1 MEFFIRK
8 NSTLPK
14 LQIEVINE
22 SRFGYTQLDE
32 LLSVST
38 ITLSLFDPEKE
49 VYKLVNRP
57 ATAHA
62 NDDGSGFYISYQFT
76 QKETSKLGRYLAT
89 FKIVNARGEYEVPVN
104 DDLYVT
110 ITESFA
116 DSEMCC
122 KRRKQINLLTLD
134 IDVICDDIIEVVY
147 TLSSSYPVDGQV
159 DMLFDSYI
167 YLENNPD
174 IVDQLIM
181 TLNKGESSTTY
192 VTKYNYSC
200 NEIELT
206 NTIRDLSIDVKC
218 DSKYSYRYADNIDF
232 LITPTPTV
240 TPTNT
245 PTPSVTPT
253 NTPTPSVTPTYTPTP
268 SVTASNTP
276 TISLTPTNTPTSSIT
291 PTHTPTSSITPT
303 NTPTLTQTATVTM
316 TQTATLTATQT
327 PTQTITQSP
336 TAGVSNTPTLTQTQ
350 TPTPT
355 PSVTTTQTPSVT
367 VTQTQ
372 SQTPDSSVT
381 PTPTLTQ
388 TPTVTTTQT
397 PSMTVSQTP
406 GASIS
411 ATPTLTQTPTHTST
425 HTPTSTPDSTPD
437 LTQTS
442 TPTLTQTQTQTPTHT
457 PSATPDSTPDVTQ
470 TSTPT
475 LTQTPSATPDSTPD
489 LTQTPTPTLTQTQ
502 TLTMTPTSTTPC
514 CDTWT
519 LYGGDGTCGPPAEF
533 IVTDCDGNISTVVV
547 NQLDTVVICAI
558 YVEDNNA
565 PICNAS
571 ATPSGTC
578 NCPTPTPTATVTQT
592 NTQTPTPTITPTTP
606 CCDTWELYGGMNC
619 ATGTTFTYVD
629 CNGLNQEI
637 TVGIYGSATICAL
650 SVVNTNPSCGG
661 GAYTNGNCICNPT
674 PTPTMTQT
682 QTETPTP
689 TPTSTPSVLTRA
701 ATTRCCD
708 GADVVL
714 TTYDSIIVGDFLI
727 HNNQCHQ
734 VTLIN
739 PPAGGP
745 IAVKETY
752 RDCATCI
759 RDYPC
764 PEVSPTPTQTQTQT
778 PTPTPT
784 LTVSPSPTEPQS
796 SEICIPYNWYG
807 TGAVPGSSAT
817 GVVYSNSAT
826 PSAITEWY
834 LSDILC
840 SGYDINNLFPLTTGN
855 SLDVKLGN
863 QIATYT
869 VNSFTNAS
877 PGDYWIVGVSYVS
890 GTVSVSP
897 VTCHQ
902 QNLLCF
908 DTTPQP
914 GISPL
919 PTGTNTPTPSATP
932 RSTETP
938 TPTPQPTSTPTVSV
952 TNSVTPT
959 SSVTLTPTMS
969 QTPSVTPSFT
979 PTNTVTPSFTPTPT
993 ATPTNLY
1000 AFSAFTFT
1008 TGGVSGRI
1016 GPNLPQLQTAYNSE
1030 SWTQD
1035 TSYLNMTTNGYQEWT
1050 VPQTGTYEFEV
1061 AGAQAASVTYPTS
1074 STGGRG
1080 VIMKGRYSLNR
1091 GDVVEII
1098 VGQQGESVSNA
1109 TQFNGAG
1116 AGGGSFVVLS
1126 GSPLIIAGGGG
1137 GDGAYNGSETGTLYE
1152 GNDAVTNISGT
1163 TSVFLA
1169 PPGSIGEGGLTHIN
1183 NVGTISTNQY
1193 DSGAGAGFNSNGQ
1206 NGTTASGS
1214 IPEGGAS
1221 YSNGLIGGVGA
1232 STWTQA
1238 SDGGFGGAGGG
1249 SPICGGGGGGYTGG
1263 GGSYRNGSPRSDGGG
1278 GGGSYL
1284 FSGVTNVAT
1293 TDGQYN
1299 NDTSF
1304 EGNPITN
1311 IGQYNTGNGY
1321 ISVTLVEDTSP
1332 TMLLKRV
1339 ADPSVNC
1346 NIQSTNYYALNTLG
1360 AVSSNYI
1367 LGTDGFCYLVVTEST
1382 GTVNVNMSAGPFVEC
1397 IGCLN

>member
-22 SRFGYTQLDE
+22 SRFGYAQLDE

-167 YLENNPD
+167 YLENDPD

-381 PTPTLTQ
+381 PIPTLTQ

-457 PSATPDSTPDVTQ
+457 PSATPDSTPDLTQ

-475 LTQTPSATPDSTPD
+475 LTQTNTLTPTATPSATP
-489 LTQTPTPTLTQTQ
+489 
-502 TLTMTPTSTTPC
+502 C
-514 CDTWT
+514 CED
-519 LYGGDGTCGPPAEF
+519 YEFYASDAPPSG
-533 IVTDCDGNISTVVV
+533 VTVNYVDCDGTPVTEVYPPYYTLTIHCVRKDSITANYFDASWYAISPCVCV
-547 NQLDTVVICAI
+547 
-558 YVEDNNA
+558 
-565 PICNAS
+565 
-571 ATPSGTC
+571 
-578 NCPTPTPTATVTQT
+578 TPTPTATVTQT
-592 NTQTPTPTITPTTP
+592 NTQTPTYTPT
-606 CCDTWELYGGMNC
+606 
-619 ATGTTFTYVD
+619 
-629 CNGLNQEI
+629 
-637 TVGIYGSATICAL
+637 
-650 SVVNTNPSCGG
+650 
-661 GAYTNGNCICNPT
+661 YTL
-674 PTPTMTQT
+674 
-682 QTETPTP
+682 

-727 HNNQCHQ
+727 YNNQCHQ

-745 IAVKETY
+745 LAVKETY

-759 RDYPC
+759 NDYPC
-764 PEVSPTPTQTQTQT
+764 PEVSPTPTQTQTQTPTQT

-807 TGAVPGSSAT
+807 TGAVPGTSAT
-817 GVVYSNSAT
+817 GVAYANSTT
-826 PSAITEWY
+826 PSSITEWY

-840 SGYDINNLFPLTTGN
+840 SGYDINNLFPLSTGN

-877 PGDYWIVGVSYVS
+877 PGNYWIVGVSYVS
-890 GTVSVSP
+890 GTISVSP

-902 QNLLCF
+902 QNLFCF

-938 TPTPQPTSTPTVSV
+938 TPTV
-952 TNSVTPT
+952 TQ
-959 SSVTLTPTMS
+959 TPTMS

-1098 VGQQGESVSNA
+1098 VGQQGASVSNA

-1183 NVGTISTNQY
+1183 NVGTVSTNQY

-1214 IPEGGAS
+1214 IPQGGAS
-1221 YSNGLIGGVGA
+1221 YSNGLIGGAGA

-1321 ISVTLVEDTSP
+1321 ISVTLVEDTAP